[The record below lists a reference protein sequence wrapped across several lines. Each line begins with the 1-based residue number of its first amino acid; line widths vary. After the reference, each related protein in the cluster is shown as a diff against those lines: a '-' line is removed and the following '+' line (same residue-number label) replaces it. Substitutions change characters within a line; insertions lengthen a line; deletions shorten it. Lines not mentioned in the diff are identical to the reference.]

1 MLLVYI
7 CLNFSFLFFFFPFF
21 LKQRPWAV
29 FSHGQSSL
37 IELRRLSCSISL
49 TLALEEIPRI
59 GCFTDGNIK
68 VPRSESRR
76 LSRAEMAVL
85 VGYAP
90 LQLWTING
98 KLGRVAGCGEQIS
111 FALNKESCNR
121 SLSIHNIRIKSL
133 YCVMSCYG
141 VSLTAHMITTRTE
154 KEVEQNKSY

>member
-7 CLNFSFLFFFFPFF
+7 CLFFFFF

-37 IELRRLSCSISL
+37 IELWRLSCSISL

-59 GCFTDGNIK
+59 GRFTDGNIK
-68 VPRSESRR
+68 VLRSESGR

-85 VGYAP
+85 AGYAP

-98 KLGRVAGCGEQIS
+98 KLGQVAGAVNI
-111 FALNKESCNR
+111 FHL
-121 SLSIHNIRIKSL
+121 LSIHNIRIKKSVS
-133 YCVMSCYG
+133 CHVMLWCKFSVFTC
-141 VSLTAHMITTRTE
+141 LNAHMIATRTE
-154 KEVEQNKSY
+154 KEVKQNKGY